1 MINIRSIDLS
11 NEGQV
16 ERIAATYDKINDAGE
31 IVAMNKRISRVI
43 TDEAI
48 KAKHADLLAYVQ
60 KLIEEE

>member
-43 TDEAI
+43 TDESI
-48 KAKHADLLAYVQ
+48 KAEYADLLAYVQ